1 MKKELKGFLCGILV
15 SGIVGAG
22 AAYTTGIWES
32 IDVLRNDINVV
43 VNGQQIL
50 ADNFLYN
57 DTTYL
62 PLRAI
67 GEALDKDVQY
77 DEQTNTAII
86 SEKGDS
92 ELTENINKYTPPDF
106 MLENEDYIRKDYN
119 GKYIAGAKCIAYYT
133 DPMGF
138 SIYAPNESNELIF
151 YRNDLTE
158 LSQILNE
165 AVYRYQYGEDRP
177 WIYYDEL
184 MDEIIPALEALQ

>member
-1 MKKELKGFLCGILV
+1 MIYVKKELKGFLCGILV

-22 AAYTTGIWES
+22 VAYATGVWES

-43 VNGQQIL
+43 VNGQQIS

-106 MLENEDYIRKDYN
+106 MLDNGDYIMQTYS
-119 GKYIAGAKCIAYYT
+119 GKYVAGIKCIAYYT
-133 DPMGF
+133 DPMGLELYF
-138 SIYAPNESNELIF
+138 PNESNEIVF
-151 YRNDLTE
+151 YKNGVE
-158 LSQILNE
+158 
-165 AVYRYQYGEDRP
+165 VYRYQYSEDGR
-177 WIYYDEL
+177 IYYDEL

>member
-1 MKKELKGFLCGILV
+1 MCAIAV
-15 SGIVGAG
+15 SSFAAG
-22 AAYTTGIWES
+22 VWEN
-32 IDVLRNDINVV
+32 IPVLRNDIKVI
-43 VNGQQIL
+43 VNGEEIT

-86 SEKGDS
+86 NEKGDS

-151 YRNDLTE
+151 YRNCPTPLKQRN
-158 LSQILNE
+158 SCS
-165 AVYRYQYGEDRP
+165 AAKRC
-177 WIYYDEL
+177 
-184 MDEIIPALEALQ
+184 

>member
-1 MKKELKGFLCGILV
+1 MIYVKKELKGFLCGILV

-22 AAYTTGIWES
+22 VAYATGVWES

-43 VNGQQIL
+43 VNGQQIS

-92 ELTENINKYTPPDF
+92 ELTENINK
-106 MLENEDYIRKDYN
+106 
-119 GKYIAGAKCIAYYT
+119 
-133 DPMGF
+133 
-138 SIYAPNESNELIF
+138 
-151 YRNDLTE
+151 
-158 LSQILNE
+158 
-165 AVYRYQYGEDRP
+165 
-177 WIYYDEL
+177 
-184 MDEIIPALEALQ
+184 

>member
-22 AAYTTGIWES
+22 VAYTTGIWES

-43 VNGQQIL
+43 VNGQQIS

-57 DTTYL
+57 NTTYL

-92 ELTENINKYTPPDF
+92 ELTENINKHTPPDF
-106 MLENEDYIRKDYN
+106 MLDNGDYIMQTYS
-119 GKYIAGAKCIAYYT
+119 GKYVAGIKCIAYYT
-133 DPMGF
+133 DPMGLELYF
-138 SIYAPNESNELIF
+138 PNESNEIVF
-151 YRNDLTE
+151 YKNGVE
-158 LSQILNE
+158 
-165 AVYRYQYGEDRP
+165 VYRYQYSEDGR
-177 WIYYDEL
+177 IYYDEL